1 MGMQF
6 TEIKMLC
13 SFKQTCVR
21 MFSDYFY
28 NFLICNML
36 CEWSLREGGLLT
48 FVSKKN
54 SCKNF

>member
-36 CEWSLREGGLLT
+36 CEWSLREGGG
-48 FVSKKN
+48 
-54 SCKNF
+54 C